1 MLSPVTAAT
10 VDSRHA
16 PLAAFLSPR
25 CRMPSAHWAATSA
38 MASSR
43 ARRHNA
49 GWSIRQVAAAG
60 FCSVTV
66 RACPPVVHGY
76 FPWRGELRGS
86 RSAGLF
92 KIGHAAET
100 DELRGHAVTQS
111 LTFVVRKAA

>member
-1 MLSPVTAAT
+1 
-10 VDSRHA
+10 
-16 PLAAFLSPR
+16 
-25 CRMPSAHWAATSA
+25 

-66 RACPPVVHGY
+66 RACPPVVHGLLSVARRVAWE
-76 FPWRGELRGS
+76 PVS
-86 RSAGLF
+86 GLF